1 MSFFATLQASTAV
14 ERDYLYSAPII
25 VDALRGDITRA
36 QYVAFLKEAYFH
48 VKQTV
53 PLLMACG
60 SRLPDDKEWLRGAV
74 AHYIDDE
81 YGHEKW
87 ILNDIRACGGDPD
100 LIRNDEPSLA
110 TELMVS
116 YAFDTIN
123 RRNPVGFFGMVFVLE
138 GTSVALATQAAN
150 TLQQK
155 LELPEEAFSY
165 LLSHGSIDQGH
176 VKFLESLVDRFDN
189 ASDQAE
195 VIHCAR
201 RFFYLYAQ
209 IFRSLPDRKQASV
222 RPDLRAVA

>member
-1 MSFFATLQASTAV
+1 MSFFSTLRESTAE
-14 ERDYLYSAPII
+14 ERDYLFTAPII
-25 VDALRGDITRA
+25 ADALRGDINRA

-60 SRLPDDKEWLRGAV
+60 SRLDDDKEWLRGAV

-87 ILNDIRACGGDPD
+87 ILNDIRACGGDPEV
-100 LIRNDEPSLA
+100 IRNDQPSLA

-116 YAFDTIN
+116 YAFDTIH

-138 GTSVALATQAAN
+138 VTSVALATQAAN
-150 TLQQK
+150 TLQERLQ
-155 LELPEEAFSY
+155 LPEDAFSY
-165 LLSHGSIDQGH
+165 LLSHGSIDLDH
-176 VKFLESLVDRFDN
+176 VKFLESLVDRFDDPV
-189 ASDQAE
+189 DQAA
-195 VIHCAR
+195 VIHCAK
-201 RFFYLYAQ
+201 RFYYLYAQ
-209 IFRSLPDRKQASV
+209 IFRSLPDKQQASV

>member
-1 MSFFATLQASTAV
+1 MSFFATLRESTAE
-14 ERDYLYSAPII
+14 ERDYLFTAPII
-25 VDALRGDITRA
+25 EDALRGDITRA

-60 SRLPDDKEWLRGAV
+60 SRLTDDKEWLRGAV

-87 ILNDIRACGGDPD
+87 ILNDVRACGGDPE
-100 LIRNDEPSLA
+100 LIRNDKPSLA

-150 TLQQK
+150 TLQERLQ
-155 LELPEEAFSY
+155 LPEEAFSY
-165 LLSHGSIDQGH
+165 LLSHGSIDLDH
-176 VKFLESLVDRFDN
+176 VKFLESLIDRFDDP
-189 ASDQAE
+189 ADQAA
-195 VIHCAR
+195 VVHCAR
-201 RFFYLYAQ
+201 RFFYLYAE
-209 IFRSLPDRKQASV
+209 IFRSLPDKQQASI